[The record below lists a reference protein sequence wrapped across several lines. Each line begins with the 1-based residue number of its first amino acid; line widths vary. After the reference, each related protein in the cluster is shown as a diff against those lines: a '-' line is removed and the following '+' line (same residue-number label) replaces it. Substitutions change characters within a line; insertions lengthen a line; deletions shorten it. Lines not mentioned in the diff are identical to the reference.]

1 MSQKKAVSQFIQ
13 SFSSCKRR
21 DIIDNGLDIK
31 KDLKLMSKVY
41 KCMHKKI
48 KHYFD
53 YLFYLLNKVIGLRV
67 ISGTIEQFYFQPFE
81 KHYLKLTKEF
91 WVMINYQVIVN
102 TPINKVKPDKES
114 ISLFFSCKNI
124 SSFNQSNFF
133 REFVYN
139 KYQSVVSFITQKQNK
154 NKIQY
159 WSEKKYWQ

>member
-21 DIIDNGLDIK
+21 DIIDNGLDTR

-67 ISGTIEQFYFQPFE
+67 ISSTIEKFYFQPFE
-81 KHYLKLTKEF
+81 KHYPKLTEEF
-91 WVMINYQVIVN
+91 WVMINYWIMINYQVIVN
-102 TPINKVKPDKES
+102 APINKVKPDKES

-124 SSFNQSNFF
+124 PSFNQSNFF

-139 KYQSVVSFITQKQNK
+139 KHQSIVSFITQKQNK
-154 NKIQY
+154 NKI
-159 WSEKKYWQ
+159 KY